1 MDMTRA
7 MEPMEPAD
15 KPTQTHTPTI
25 QINGGSNVVV
35 AGDVNITRSTLI
47 GSTGHASHHA
57 RTPWRTLTIAAI
69 KAHCANDLR
78 DARFYAGF
86 VRQQFGK
93 DSLAALAD
101 AELQRVQ
108 QYVFGVTPH

>member
-47 GSTGHASHHA
+47 GSTGHAPHHA

-69 KAHCANDLR
+69 KARCANDLR
-78 DARFYAGF
+78 DAHFYAGF

-108 QYVFGVTPH
+108 QYIFGVTPH